1 MLILRTKL
9 TPPHLPQRTLE
20 RPRLTARLA
29 EALDH
34 RLTIV
39 HAEAGYGKS
48 TALVLL
54 AASGQPTAWLH
65 LDAEDAEP
73 LLFMHGLLASLRLA
87 LPGLTDAPDV
97 LLEGWSGASGEARW
111 AATVDALV
119 NELDAHLAQPLLLVL
134 DDAHHIARAPQI
146 LEALNRLLDRAPYAL
161 HTVLATRL
169 PVPLPSLPAW
179 RLRGEVLEIDRS
191 DLAFTRA
198 EITDLFAQHYGVT
211 LTEAQVA
218 RLAEQT
224 EGWAIALPLAWQSSA
239 HDAANSAVRRRTA
252 ARPDDLFSYLA
263 HEVLAQ
269 QPRPV
274 VEFLRQTAV
283 LRELSPHVCD
293 CLVGRNAFNPSSS
306 RIHDPVAS
314 AARRITDPPGA
325 GEANSNASSSSRI
338 HDPAVSTAGRI
349 TDPPGVG
356 EEILRGLLESGLF
369 VVSLGEGHARYHH
382 LFQQFLLHQ
391 LTPPEAQAA
400 HRQAAAC
407 YLAQGQPEEALH
419 HLLAAHA
426 WDEAAQALRSLGQ
439 ELVRAGRLDTL
450 ASWIHALPPDVLE
463 RHPPLLAYLGD
474 VARLHSRFNEALGW
488 YQQAET
494 HSRAQGDL
502 QSAGQALRGQARV
515 YLDTVN
521 PSQAEH
527 LLQEALRLS
536 DGQEDRETRIRLLE
550 LLAENRLNLGRLED
564 AERFQS
570 QAAALR
576 EEVSSEA
583 ELAVRVLVRTGR
595 LSEARLILEERAEA
609 ERRAPVLRP
618 RAHRETS
625 LLLSLLLA
633 FQGDG
638 EAALRTAVEGTER
651 GQALSSPFITAVGFM
666 RQGHAW
672 QLQPAADAAEQA
684 IRCFRNAIAI
694 AEDLAV
700 PRLKVEAFWGLC
712 RAYGFAGNLSAAE
725 AAAAQGMAIA
735 QQTGDEWV
743 TALIRLAMAGSYV
756 LAGRHD
762 DAGPLLAEAAAAFRE
777 CSDTFGETAARLWQC
792 LLWQATGDAARLERG
807 VEELLRPARDHGYDW
822 LFLRP
827 TLLGPPDPRRIVP
840 LLLRA
845 RAAERFRSYAANLL
859 GRLGLARLEL
869 HPGYQLRVQTLGPFE
884 IWRGA
889 EAVAAHEWRRDKAR
903 QLFQLLLTR
912 RKRLLERDQI
922 VELLWPGLDAETAE
936 RDFKVALSTLYRV
949 LEPALPPRAPSAYVL
964 REGTLYG
971 LRPGADL
978 WLDAEQFERL
988 AAEGDRLAT
997 NGDEAFIERY
1007 RAALALYGG
1016 DFLQDYLYDEWCS
1029 EERERRLGVWLHT
1042 ADRLAAALAERG
1054 RWQEVIDMGQAI
1066 LRRDECWEQAYRLLM
1081 LAHARLGNR
1090 AQALRTYQRCVE
1102 RLRAELDVPPSAATV
1117 GLFEELRGM

>member
-9 TPPHLPQRTLE
+9 TPPHLPRRTLD

-34 RLTIV
+34 RLTVV

-48 TALVLL
+48 TALALL

-87 LPGLTDAPDV
+87 LPGLSDAPEV
-97 LLEGWSGASGEARW
+97 TLEAWSAAGGEARW

-119 NELDAHLAQPLLLVL
+119 NELDLRHLTQPLLLVL

-146 LEALNRLLDRAPYAL
+146 LEALNRLLDRGPHLL

-169 PVPLPSLPAW
+169 PVLLPSLPAW
-179 RLRGEVLEIDRS
+179 RLRGEVLEVDRS
-191 DLAFTRA
+191 DLAFTRDEVA
-198 EITDLFAQHYGVT
+198 ALFDQHYGVA
-211 LTEAQVA
+211 LTPEQTA

-224 EGWAIALPLAWQSSA
+224 EGWAIALPLLWQSSSRER
-239 HDAANSAVRRRTA
+239 AAGRPRPPAS

-269 QPRPV
+269 QPQPV
-274 VEFLRQTAV
+274 VDFLRKTAV
-283 LRELSPHVCD
+283 LRELSPEICD
-293 CLVGRNAFNPSSS
+293 CLVNAKG
-306 RIHDPVAS
+306 DGGTGG
-314 AARRITDPPGA
+314 AA
-325 GEANSNASSSSRI
+325 E
-338 HDPAVSTAGRI
+338 V
-349 TDPPGVG
+349 
-356 EEILRGLLESGLF
+356 LRGLLDSGLF
-369 VVSLGEGHARYHH
+369 VVSLGEGHARYHP

-391 LTPPEAQAA
+391 STLAEAQAA

-407 YLAQGQPEEALH
+407 YRAQGRPEDALH
-419 HLLAAHA
+419 HLLAAQA
-426 WDEAAQALRSLGQ
+426 WDEAAQTLRLLGQ

-450 ASWIHALPPDVLE
+450 AGWIHALPPDVLE

-494 HSRAQGDL
+494 HSRGQGDL

-564 AERFQS
+564 AERFQA
-570 QAAALR
+570 QAASLR

-609 ERRAPVLRP
+609 ERRSPVLRP
-618 RAHRETS
+618 RAHRETT

-638 EAALRTAVEGTER
+638 EAALRTAIEGTER
-651 GQALSSPFITAVGFM
+651 GQALSSPFITGVGYM

-672 QLQPAADAAEQA
+672 QLQPTADATEQA
-684 IRCFRNAIAI
+684 VRCFRDAIAI

-712 RAYGFAGNLSAAE
+712 RAYGTSGNLPAAE

-762 DAGPLLAEAAAAFRE
+762 DASPLLAETAAGFRE
-777 CSDTFGETAARLWQC
+777 CNDAFGETAARLWQC

-807 VEELLRPARDHGYDW
+807 LEELLRPARDHGYDW

-827 TLLGPPDPRRIVP
+827 TLLGPPDPRRMVP
-840 LLLRA
+840 LLLQA
-845 RAAERFRSYAANLL
+845 RGGERFRSYAGSLL
-859 GRLGLARLEL
+859 SRLGLSRLEL
-869 HPGYQLRVQTLGPFE
+869 HPGYQLRVQTLGAFVV
-884 IWRGA
+884 WRGA
-889 EAVAAHEWRRDKAR
+889 EAIAPHEWRRDKAR
-903 QLFQLLLTR
+903 QLFQLLLIR
-912 RKRLLERDQI
+912 RRRLLERDQI
-922 VELLWPGLDAETAE
+922 VELLWPGLDSETAE

-949 LEPALPPRAPSAYVL
+949 LEPALPARAPSAYVL

-988 AAEGDRLAT
+988 AAEGDRLARQ
-997 NGDEAFIERY
+997 GDEAFIERY
-1007 RAALALYGG
+1007 RASLALVGG
-1016 DFLQDYLYDEWCS
+1016 DFLRDYPYDEWCS
-1029 EERERRLGVWLHT
+1029 EERERLLGVWLHT
-1042 ADRLAAALAERG
+1042 ADRLAAALAERE
-1054 RWQEVIDMGQAI
+1054 RWPEVIEVSQAI
-1066 LRRDECWEQAYRLLM
+1066 LQRDECWEAAYRLLM

-1102 RLRAELDVPPSAATV
+1102 RLREELDVPPSAATV
-1117 GLFEELRGM
+1117 GLAEELRVG

>member
-20 RPRLTARLA
+20 RPRLQARLA

-34 RLTIV
+34 RLTVV

-48 TALVLL
+48 TALASL
-54 AASGQPTAWLH
+54 AACGTPTAWYH
-65 LDAEDAEP
+65 LDAGDTEP
-73 LLFMHGLLASLRLA
+73 LLFMHHLLHSVRLA
-87 LPGLTDAPDV
+87 LPALSDAPDA
-97 LLEGWSGASGEARW
+97 LLEAWSGAGGEALW

-119 NELDAHLAQPLLLVL
+119 NELDIRRVEGPLLLVL

-146 LEALNRLLDRAPYAL
+146 LEALNRLLERGPHHL

-169 PVPLPSLPAW
+169 PVPLPSMPAW

-191 DLAFTRA
+191 DLAFTPDEVA
-198 EITDLFAQHYGVT
+198 ALFEQHYGVT
-211 LTEAQVA
+211 LTPEQTA

-224 EGWAIALPLAWQSSA
+224 EGWAIALRLMWQSA
-239 HDAANSAVRRRTA
+239 GRERAAGRPRPPAT
-252 ARPDDLFSYLA
+252 ARPEDLFSYLA

-269 QPRPV
+269 QPRPAV
-274 VEFLRQTAV
+274 DFLRQTAV

-293 CLVGRNAFNPSSS
+293 CLMGRS
-306 RIHDPVAS
+306 AS
-314 AARRITDPPGA
+314 
-325 GEANSNASSSSRI
+325 NSSSSRI
-338 HDPAVSTAGRI
+338 HDPAASAATGGRT
-349 TDPPGVG
+349 TDPPGAG
-356 EEILRGLLESGLF
+356 EEILKSLLESGLF

-391 LTPPEAQAA
+391 LTPAEAQTA

-419 HLLAAHA
+419 HLLAGQA
-426 WDEAAQALRSLGQ
+426 WDEAAQVLRSLGQ
-439 ELVRAGRLDTL
+439 EMVRAGRLDTL
-450 ASWIHALPPDVLE
+450 AGAIHALPPDVLE

-521 PSQAEH
+521 PTQAEH

-564 AERFQS
+564 AERFQA

-576 EEVSSEA
+576 DEVSSEA

-609 ERRAPVLRP
+609 ERRSPVLRP
-618 RAHRETS
+618 RAHRETT

-672 QLQPAADAAEQA
+672 QLQPAPDAAEQA
-684 IRCFRNAIAI
+684 IRCFRDAIAI

-712 RAYGFAGNLSAAE
+712 RAYGFAGQVPAAE
-725 AAAAQGMAIA
+725 AAAAQGVVIA
-735 QQTGDEWV
+735 QLTGDEWV

-756 LAGRHD
+756 LAGRYD
-762 DAGPLLAEAAAAFRE
+762 DAGPLLAAAAAAFRE
-777 CSDTFGETAARLWQC
+777 CSDTFGETATRLWQC
-792 LLWQATGDAARLERG
+792 LLWQAAGDAARLARG

-827 TLLGPPDPRRIVP
+827 TLLGPPDARRMVP
-840 LLLRA
+840 LLLQA
-845 RAAERFRSYAANLL
+845 RGGERFRSYAANLL
-859 GRLGLARLEL
+859 GRLGLARLGL
-869 HPGYQLRVQTLGPFE
+869 HPGYQLRVQTLGAFVV
-884 IWRGA
+884 WRGA
-889 EAVAAHEWRRDKAR
+889 EVVAPHEWRRDKAR

-949 LEPALPPRAPSAYVL
+949 LEPALPARAPSAYVL

-978 WLDAEQFERL
+978 LLDVVQFEQ
-988 AAEGDRLAT
+988 AVGEGDRLARQK
-997 NGDEAFIERY
+997 DEAFIERY
-1007 RAALALYGG
+1007 QSSLALYGG
-1016 DFLQDYLYDEWCS
+1016 DFLQDYPYDEWCS
-1029 EERERRLGVWLHT
+1029 EERERLLGLWLHA
-1042 ADRLAAALAERG
+1042 ADRLAGALAERR
-1054 RWQEVIDMGQAI
+1054 RWQETVDVCQAI
-1066 LRRDECWEQAYRLLM
+1066 LQRDECWEQAYRLLM

-1102 RLRAELDVPPSAATV
+1102 RLREELDVPPSAATV
-1117 GLFEELRGM
+1117 GLFIWVRSGDVGLTDISPSRS

>member
-9 TPPHLPQRTLE
+9 TPPHLPPRTLQ
-20 RPRLTARLA
+20 RPRLQARLA

-34 RLTIV
+34 RLTVV

-48 TALVLL
+48 TALALL
-54 AASGQPTAWLH
+54 AASGVPTAWYH
-65 LDAEDAEP
+65 LDAGDAEP
-73 LLFMHGLLASLRLA
+73 LLFMHHLLHSLRIA
-87 LPGLTDAPDV
+87 APGLSDAPDV
-97 LLEGWSGASGEARW
+97 ALEAWSGASGEARW

-119 NELDAHLAQPLLLVL
+119 NELDLHLAGPLLLVL

-146 LEALNRLLDRAPYAL
+146 LETLNRLLERGPHAL
-161 HTVLATRL
+161 HTVLALRRL
-169 PVPLPSLPAW
+169 PLPLPLLPAW
-179 RLRGEVLEIDRS
+179 RLRGEVLEIDRA
-191 DLAFTRA
+191 DLAFTPDEVA
-198 EITDLFAQHYGVT
+198 ALFDQHYGVA
-211 LTEAQVA
+211 LTAEQTA

-224 EGWAIALPLAWQSSA
+224 EGWAIALPLMWQS
-239 HDAANSAVRRRTA
+239 ANIGRTAGHPRPPAA

-263 HEVLAQ
+263 SEVLAQ
-269 QPRPV
+269 QSRPV
-274 VEFLRQTAV
+274 VDFLRQTAV
-283 LRELSPHVCD
+283 LRELTPEVCD
-293 CLVGRNAFNPSSS
+293 CL
-306 RIHDPVAS
+306 
-314 AARRITDPPGA
+314 TGA
-325 GEANSNASSSSRI
+325 GGTGGAER
-338 HDPAVSTAGRI
+338 V
-349 TDPPGVG
+349 
-356 EEILRGLLESGLF
+356 LRELLESGLF

-382 LFQQFLLHQ
+382 LFQRFLLHQ
-391 LTPPEAQAA
+391 IGPAAAQVA

-407 YLAQGQPEEALH
+407 YLAQQQPEEALY
-419 HLLAAHA
+419 HLLAGQA
-426 WDEAAQALRSLGQ
+426 WDEAAQTLRSLGQ

-450 ASWIHALPPDVLE
+450 AAAIHALPPDALE

-502 QSAGQALRGQARV
+502 SSAGQALRGQARV

-521 PSQAEH
+521 PTQAEH

-564 AERFQS
+564 AERFQA

-576 EEVSSEA
+576 DEVSSEA

-609 ERRAPVLRP
+609 ERRSPVLRP
-618 RAHRETS
+618 RAHRETT

-638 EAALRTAVEGTER
+638 EAALRTAVEGAQR
-651 GQALSSPFITAVGFM
+651 GQALSSPFIIAVGFM

-672 QLQPAADAAEQA
+672 QLQPTPDAAEQA
-684 IRCFRNAIAI
+684 IRCFRDAIAI

-712 RAYGFAGNLSAAE
+712 RAYGYSGNLPAAE
-725 AAAAQGMAIA
+725 ATAAQGVAIA

-743 TALIRLAMAGSYV
+743 TALIQLAMAGSYV
-756 LAGRHD
+756 LAGRLD
-762 DAGPLLAEAAAAFRE
+762 DAGPLLVEAAAAFRE
-777 CSDTFGETAARLWQC
+777 CSDAFGETAARLWQC
-792 LLWQATGDAARLERG
+792 LFWQAMGDHARLARG

-840 LLLRA
+840 LLLQA
-845 RAAERFRSYAANLL
+845 RAGEPFHSYAANLL

-869 HPGYQLRVQTLGPFE
+869 HPGYQLHVQTLGAFVVR
-884 IWRGA
+884 RGA
-889 EAVAAHEWRRDKAR
+889 ELIAPSEWRRDKAR

-912 RKRLLERDQI
+912 RRRLLERDQI
-922 VELLWPGLDAETAE
+922 VELLWPGLDGETAE

-949 LEPALPPRAPSAYVL
+949 LEPALPARAPSAYVL

-978 WLDAEQFERL
+978 LLDAAQFEQ
-988 AAEGDRLAT
+988 AVVEGDRLAAK
-997 NGDEAFIERY
+997 GDEAFIERY

-1016 DFLQDYLYDEWCS
+1016 DFLQDYPYDEWAS
-1029 EERERRLGVWLHT
+1029 EERERLLGLWLHA
-1042 ADRLAAALAERG
+1042 ADRLASALAERT
-1054 RWQEVIDMGQAI
+1054 RWREVIDVCQAI
-1066 LRRDECWEQAYRLLM
+1066 LQRDECWEQAYRLLM

-1117 GLFEELRGM
+1117 GLAEELRVG

>member
-1 MLILRTKL
+1 MLVLRTKL
-9 TPPHLPQRTLE
+9 IPPHLPSRTLA
-20 RPRLTARLA
+20 RPRLQARLA

-48 TALVLL
+48 TALALL
-54 AASGQPTAWLH
+54 AASGVPTAWYH
-65 LDAEDAEP
+65 LDAGDAEP
-73 LLFMHGLLASLRLA
+73 LLFLHHLLASLRIAIPSLS
-87 LPGLTDAPDV
+87 DAPDV
-97 LLEGWSGASGEARW
+97 LLEAWSGASGEARW
-111 AATVDALV
+111 AAAVDALV
-119 NELDAHLAQPLLLVL
+119 NELDQHLAGPLLLVL
-134 DDAHHIARAPQI
+134 DDAHHVARSPQT
-146 LEALNRLLDRAPYAL
+146 LEALNRLLERGPHRL
-161 HTVLATRL
+161 HTALATRL
-169 PVPLPSLPAW
+169 PAPLPSLPTW
-179 RLRGEVLEIDRS
+179 RLRGEALEIDRA
-191 DLAFTRA
+191 DLAFTPDEVA
-198 EITDLFAQHYGVT
+198 ALFDQHYGVR
-211 LTEAQVA
+211 LTAEQTA

-224 EGWAIALPLAWQSSA
+224 EGWAIALPLMWQSTSRQR
-239 HDAANSAVRRRTA
+239 AADRPRPPAA

-263 HEVLAQ
+263 NEVLAQ
-269 QPRPV
+269 QPQPLV
-274 VEFLRQTAV
+274 DFLRRTAV
-283 LRELSPHVCD
+283 LRELSPAVCD
-293 CLVGRNAFNPSSS
+293 CLT
-306 RIHDPVAS
+306 AS
-314 AARRITDPPGA
+314 GA
-325 GEANSNASSSSRI
+325 TGGTER
-338 HDPAVSTAGRI
+338 
-349 TDPPGVG
+349 
-356 EEILRGLLESGLF
+356 ILRELVESGLF
-369 VVSLGEGHARYHH
+369 VVSLGDGHARYHY

-391 LTPPEAQAA
+391 LTPAEAQVA

-407 YLAQGQPEEALH
+407 YLARQQPEEALH
-419 HLLAAHA
+419 HLLAGQG
-426 WDEAAQALRSLGQ
+426 WDEAAQVLRSLGQ
-439 ELVRAGRLDTL
+439 EMVRAGRLDAL
-450 ASWIHALPPDVLE
+450 AAAIHALPPDVLE

-502 QSAGQALRGQARV
+502 AGAGQALRGQARV

-521 PSQAEH
+521 PTQAEH

-564 AERFQS
+564 AERFQA
-570 QAAALR
+570 QAANLR
-576 EEVSSEA
+576 DEVSSEA

-595 LSEARLILEERAEA
+595 LSEARLILEERAEV

-618 RAHRETS
+618 RAHRETT

-651 GQALSSPFITAVGFM
+651 GQALRSPFITAVGSM

-672 QLQPAADAAEQA
+672 QLQPASDAAEQA
-684 IRCFRNAIAI
+684 IRCFRDAIAI

-712 RAYGFAGNLSAAE
+712 RAYGYSGNLPAAE
-725 AAAAQGMAIA
+725 AAAAQGIAIA

-762 DAGPLLAEAAAAFRE
+762 DAAPLLAEAAAAFRE
-777 CSDTFGETAARLWQC
+777 CSDTFGETATRLWQC
-792 LLWQATGDAARLERG
+792 LLWQAAGDEARLARG
-807 VEELLRPARDHGYDW
+807 VEEMLRSARDHGYDW

-840 LLLRA
+840 LLLKA
-845 RAAERFRSYAANLL
+845 RNAERFRSYAANLL

-869 HPGYQLRVQTLGPFE
+869 HPGYQLRVQTLGAFGV
-884 IWRGA
+884 WRGA
-889 EAVAAHEWRRDKAR
+889 EAVATHEWRRDKAR

-949 LEPALPPRAPSAYVL
+949 LEPALPARAPSAYVL

-971 LRPGADL
+971 LRPGADML
-978 WLDAEQFERL
+978 LDAVQFEQ
-988 AAEGDRLAT
+988 AVAEGDRLASQ
-997 NGDEAFIERY
+997 GDEAFIERY
-1007 RAALALYGG
+1007 RSSLALYGG
-1016 DFLQDYLYDEWCS
+1016 DFLQDYPYDEWAS
-1029 EERERRLGVWLHT
+1029 EERERLLGLWLHA
-1042 ADRLAAALAERG
+1042 ADRLAAALAERA
-1054 RWQEVIDMGQAI
+1054 RWQETVDVCQAI
-1066 LRRDECWEQAYRLLM
+1066 LGRDECWEQAYRLLM

-1117 GLFEELRGM
+1117 GLYEELRVG

>member
-1 MLILRTKL
+1 MPILRTKL
-9 TPPHLPQRTLE
+9 TPPHLPRRTLE
-20 RPRLTARLA
+20 RARLQSRLA

-48 TALVLL
+48 TALALL

-73 LLFMHGLLASLRLA
+73 LLFMQALLASLRLA
-87 LPGLTDAPDV
+87 LPGLSDAPQV
-97 LLEGWSGASGEARW
+97 TLEAGSAAGEARW
-111 AATVDALV
+111 AAAVNALV
-119 NELDAHLAQPLLLVL
+119 NELDAHLRSPLLLAL

-146 LEALNRLLDRAPYAL
+146 LEALNRLLDRAPHHL

-191 DLAFTRA
+191 DLAFTRDEMA
-198 EITDLFAQHYGVT
+198 ALFAQHYGVA
-211 LTEAQVA
+211 LSEEQVS

-239 HDAANSAVRRRTA
+239 HDPAAANGRRRSA

-263 HEVLAQ
+263 QEVLAQ
-269 QPRPV
+269 QAPPV
-274 VEFLRQTAV
+274 VAFLRQTAV
-283 LRELSPHVCD
+283 LRELGPEVCD
-293 CLVGRNAFNPSSS
+293 CLM
-306 RIHDPVAS
+306 
-314 AARRITDPPGA
+314 GA
-325 GEANSNASSSSRI
+325 GGTGGTGGAAE
-338 HDPAVSTAGRI
+338 V
-349 TDPPGVG
+349 
-356 EEILRGLLESGLF
+356 LRGLLDSGLF
-369 VVSLGEGHARYHH
+369 VVSLGEGHARYHP
-382 LFQQFLLHQ
+382 LFRQFLLHQ
-391 LTPPEAQAA
+391 LSPAEAQAA
-400 HRQAAAC
+400 HRQAAGC
-407 YLAQGQPEEALH
+407 YRAQGRPEDALH
-419 HLLAAHA
+419 HLLAAQA

-439 ELVRAGRLDTL
+439 DLVRAGRLDTL
-450 ASWIHALPPDVLE
+450 AGWIHALPPDVLE

-521 PSQAEH
+521 PTQAEH

-564 AERFQS
+564 AERFQA

-576 EEVSSEA
+576 DEVSSEA

-609 ERRAPVLRP
+609 ERRSPVLRP
-618 RAHRETS
+618 RAHRETT

-651 GQALSSPFITAVGFM
+651 GQALSSPFITGVGYM

-672 QLQPAADAAEQA
+672 QLQPASDATEQA
-684 IRCFRNAIAI
+684 IRCFRAAIAI

-712 RAYGFAGNLSAAE
+712 RAYGYSGNLPAAE

-743 TALIRLAMAGSYV
+743 LALIRLAMAGSYV

-762 DAGPLLAEAAAAFRE
+762 DAAPLLAEAAAAFRE
-777 CSDTFGETAARLWQC
+777 CSDTFGESAARLWQC

-827 TLLGPPDPRRIVP
+827 TLLGPPDPRRMVP
-840 LLLRA
+840 LLVQA
-845 RAAERFRSYAANLL
+845 RSGERFRSYAASLL
-859 GRLGLARLEL
+859 GRLGLSRLEL
-869 HPGYQLRVQTLGPFE
+869 HPGYQLRVQTLGAFVV
-884 IWRGA
+884 WRGA

-912 RKRLLERDQI
+912 RRRLLERDQI
-922 VELLWPGLDAETAE
+922 VELLWPGLDGETAE

-949 LEPALPPRAPSAYVL
+949 LEPALPARAPSAYVL

-978 WLDAEQFERL
+978 WLDAEQFEHL
-988 AAEGDRLAT
+988 AVEGDRLARQ
-997 NGDEAFIERY
+997 GDEAFIERY
-1007 RAALALYGG
+1007 RAALALVGG
-1016 DFLQDYLYDEWCS
+1016 DFLRDYPYDEWAS
-1029 EERERRLGVWLHT
+1029 EERERLLGVWLHA

-1054 RWQEVIDMGQAI
+1054 RWQEVIDVGQAI
-1066 LRRDECWEQAYRLLM
+1066 LQRDECWEQAYRLLM

-1117 GLFEELRGM
+1117 GLFEELRVG

>member
-1 MLILRTKL
+1 
-9 TPPHLPQRTLE
+9 
-20 RPRLTARLA
+20 
-29 EALDH
+29 
-34 RLTIV
+34 
-39 HAEAGYGKS
+39 
-48 TALVLL
+48 
-54 AASGQPTAWLH
+54 
-65 LDAEDAEP
+65 
-73 LLFMHGLLASLRLA
+73 MHGLLASLRLA
-87 LPGLTDAPDV
+87 LPGLSDAPEV
-97 LLEGWSGASGEARW
+97 TLEAWSAASGEARW

-146 LEALNRLLDRAPYAL
+146 LEALNRLLDRAPVPSAHRAGL
-161 HTVLATRL
+161 RRL

-191 DLAFTRA
+191 DLAFTRDEMTA
-198 EITDLFAQHYGVT
+198 LFSQHYGVT
-211 LTEAQVA
+211 LNEQQVA
-218 RLAEQT
+218 QLAEQT

-239 HDAANSAVRRRTA
+239 HDPAAANTRRRTA

-283 LRELSPHVCD
+283 LRELGPEVCD
-293 CLVGRNAFNPSSS
+293 CLVGS
-306 RIHDPVAS
+306 RGS
-314 AARRITDPPGA
+314 GRTGGGAA
-325 GEANSNASSSSRI
+325 E
-338 HDPAVSTAGRI
+338 V
-349 TDPPGVG
+349 
-356 EEILRGLLESGLF
+356 LRQLLDSGLF
-369 VVSLGEGHARYHH
+369 VVSLGEGHARYHP

-391 LTPPEAQAA
+391 LSPAEAQAA
-400 HRQAAAC
+400 HRQAAGC
-407 YLAQGQPEEALH
+407 YRTQGRPEDALH
-419 HLLAAHA
+419 HLLAAQA
-426 WDEAAQALRSLGQ
+426 WDEAAQVLRGLGQ

-450 ASWIHALPPDVLE
+450 AGWIHALPPDVLE

-502 QSAGQALRGQARV
+502 SSAGQALRGQARV

-521 PSQAEH
+521 PTQAEH

-564 AERFQS
+564 AERFQA

-576 EEVSSEA
+576 DEVSSEA

-618 RAHRETS
+618 RAHRETT

-672 QLQPAADAAEQA
+672 QLQPAPDAAEQA
-684 IRCFRNAIAI
+684 IRCFRDAIAI

-712 RAYGFAGNLSAAE
+712 RAYGFAGNLPAAE

-762 DAGPLLAEAAAAFRE
+762 DAAPLLAEAAAAFRE

-827 TLLGPPDPRRIVP
+827 TLLGPPDPRRMVP
-840 LLLRA
+840 LLLQA
-845 RAAERFRSYAANLL
+845 RSGERFRSYAGSLL
-859 GRLGLARLEL
+859 GRLGLSRLEL
-869 HPGYQLRVQTLGPFE
+869 HPGYQLRVQTLGAFVV
-884 IWRGA
+884 WRGA
-889 EAVAAHEWRRDKAR
+889 EAVAPHEWRRDKAR

-949 LEPALPPRAPSAYVL
+949 LEPALPARAPSAYVL

-988 AAEGDRLAT
+988 AAEGDRLAGQ
-997 NGDEAFIERY
+997 GDEAFIERY

-1016 DFLQDYLYDEWCS
+1016 DFLRDYPYDEWCS
-1029 EERERRLGVWLHT
+1029 EERERLLGVWLHA

-1054 RWQEVIDMGQAI
+1054 RWQEVIDVGQAI
-1066 LRRDECWEQAYRLLM
+1066 LQRDECWEQAYRLLM

-1102 RLRAELDVPPSAATV
+1102 RLREELDVPPSAATV
-1117 GLFEELRGM
+1117 GLFEELRVG

>member
-1 MLILRTKL
+1 MPILRTKL
-9 TPPHLPQRTLE
+9 TPPHLPPRTLE
-20 RPRLTARLA
+20 RPRLAARLA

-48 TALVLL
+48 TALALLSASLRDNGL

-65 LDAEDAEP
+65 LNAEDAEP
-73 LLFMHGLLASLRLA
+73 LLFMQALLASLRLA
-87 LPGLTDAPDV
+87 LPGLSDAPQV
-97 LLEGWSGASGEARW
+97 TLEAGSAAGGEARW
-111 AATVDALV
+111 AAAIDALV
-119 NELDAHLAQPLLLVL
+119 HELDAHLAQPLLLVL

-146 LEALNRLLDRAPYAL
+146 LEALNRLLDRGPFHL
-161 HTVLATRL
+161 HTVLALRRL
-169 PVPLPSLPAW
+169 PVPLSSLPTW

-191 DLAFTRA
+191 DLAFTREEMA
-198 EITDLFAQHYGVT
+198 ALFTQHYGVAPS
-211 LTEAQVA
+211 EEQIS

-224 EGWAIALPLAWQSSA
+224 EGWAIALPLAWQTGGA
-239 HDAANSAVRRRTA
+239 HDPAAAPARRRSA
-252 ARPDDLFSYLA
+252 ARPEDLFSYLA

-269 QPRPV
+269 QGRPV
-274 VEFLRQTAV
+274 VDFLRKTAV
-283 LRELSPHVCD
+283 LRELSPEVCA
-293 CLVGRNAFNPSSS
+293 CMVG
-306 RIHDPVAS
+306 
-314 AARRITDPPGA
+314 GA
-325 GEANSNASSSSRI
+325 GGTE
-338 HDPAVSTAGRI
+338 
-349 TDPPGVG
+349 GV
-356 EEILRGLLESGLF
+356 LRELLEGGLF
-369 VVSLGEGHARYHH
+369 VVSLGEGHARYHP

-391 LTPPEAQAA
+391 LTPAETQAA
-400 HRQAAAC
+400 HRLAAAC
-407 YLAQGQPEEALH
+407 YRGQGQPEEALH
-419 HLLAAHA
+419 HLLAAQA
-426 WDEAAQALRSLGQ
+426 WDEAAHALRSLGQ

-450 ASWIHALPPDVLE
+450 AGWIHALPPDALE

-474 VARLHSRFNEALGW
+474 VARLHSRFSEALGW

-502 QSAGQALRGQARV
+502 SGAGQALRGQARV

-521 PSQAEH
+521 PTQAEH

-564 AERFQS
+564 AERFQA

-576 EEVSSEA
+576 DEVSSEA

-618 RAHRETS
+618 RAHRETT

-651 GQALSSPFITAVGFM
+651 GQALSSPFITGVGFM

-684 IRCFRNAIAI
+684 IRCFRDAIAI

-712 RAYGFAGNLSAAE
+712 RAYGYSGQVPAAE
-725 AAAAQGMAIA
+725 AAAAQGMVIA

-756 LAGRHD
+756 LAGRPD
-762 DAGPLLAEAAAAFRE
+762 EAAPLLVEAAAAFRE
-777 CSDTFGETAARLWQC
+777 CSDTFGETATRLWQC

-807 VEELLRPARDHGYDW
+807 LEELLRPARDHGYDW

-827 TLLGPPDPRRIVP
+827 TLLGPPDPRRMVP
-840 LLLRA
+840 LLLQA
-845 RAAERFRSYAANLL
+845 RGGERFRSYAGSLL
-859 GRLGLARLEL
+859 SRLGLSRLEL
-869 HPGYQLRVQTLGPFE
+869 HPGYQLRVQTLGAFVVR
-884 IWRGA
+884 RGA
-889 EAVAAHEWRRDKAR
+889 ETVAAHEWRRDKAR

-912 RKRLLERDQI
+912 RRRLLERDQI

-949 LEPALPPRAPSAYVL
+949 LEPALPARAPSAYVL

-978 WLDAEQFERL
+978 ALDAEQFEQSVR
-988 AAEGDRLAT
+988 EGDRLAAR
-997 NGDEAFIERY
+997 GDEGFIERY

-1016 DFLQDYLYDEWCS
+1016 DFLQDYPYDEWCS
-1029 EERERRLGVWLHT
+1029 EERERLLGLWLHA

-1054 RWQEVIDMGQAI
+1054 RWPEVIDVGQAI
-1066 LRRDECWEQAYRLLM
+1066 LARDECWEAAYRLLM

-1102 RLRAELDVPPSAATV
+1102 RLREELDVPPSAATV
-1117 GLFEELRGM
+1117 GLAEELRVG

>member
-1 MLILRTKL
+1 MPILRTKL
-9 TPPHLPQRTLE
+9 TPPHLPRRTLE

-34 RLTIV
+34 RLTVV

-48 TALVLL
+48 TALALL

-87 LPGLTDAPDV
+87 LPGLSDAPEV
-97 LLEGWSGASGEARW
+97 TLEASSTAGGEARW
-111 AATVDALV
+111 AAAVDALV
-119 NELDAHLAQPLLLVL
+119 GELDAHLSQPLLLVL

-146 LEALNRLLDRAPYAL
+146 LEALNRLLERGPFHL

-169 PVPLPSLPAW
+169 PMPLPSLPAW
-179 RLRGEVLEIDRS
+179 RLRGEVLEIDRA
-191 DLAFTRA
+191 DLAFTPDEVA
-198 EITDLFAQHYGVT
+198 ALFDQHYGVA
-211 LTEAQVA
+211 LTPEQTA

-224 EGWAIALPLAWQSSA
+224 EGWAIALPLMWQSSSRER
-239 HDAANSAVRRRTA
+239 AAGRPRPPAA

-269 QPRPV
+269 QPQPV
-274 VEFLRQTAV
+274 VDFLRRTAV
-283 LRELSPHVCD
+283 LRELSPQVCD
-293 CLVGRNAFNPSSS
+293 CLVGR
-306 RIHDPVAS
+306 S
-314 AARRITDPPGA
+314 AP
-325 GEANSNASSSSRI
+325 NSSSSRI
-338 HDPAVSTAGRI
+338 HDPAAFAATAGRI
-349 TDPPGVG
+349 TDPPGAGDGAG
-356 EEILRGLLESGLF
+356 EEILKSLLESGLF

-391 LTPPEAQAA
+391 LTPAEAQTA

-407 YLAQGQPEEALH
+407 YLAQQQPGEALH
-419 HLLAAHA
+419 HLLAGQA
-426 WDEAAQALRSLGQ
+426 WDEAAQVLRSLGQ
-439 ELVRAGRLDTL
+439 EMVRAGRLDTL
-450 ASWIHALPPDVLE
+450 AAAIHALPPDVLE

-502 QSAGQALRGQARV
+502 QAAGQALRGQARV

-521 PSQAEH
+521 PTQAEH

-564 AERFQS
+564 AERFQA

-576 EEVSSEA
+576 DEVSSEA

-609 ERRAPVLRP
+609 ERRSPVLRP
-618 RAHRETS
+618 RAHRETT

-672 QLQPAADAAEQA
+672 QLQPASDAAEQA
-684 IRCFRNAIAI
+684 ISCFRDAIAI

-712 RAYGFAGNLSAAE
+712 RAYGFAGNLPAAE

-762 DAGPLLAEAAAAFRE
+762 DAGPLLTEAAAAFRE
-777 CSDTFGETAARLWQC
+777 CSDAFGETATRLWQC
-792 LLWQATGDAARLERG
+792 LLWQATGDDTRLARG
-807 VEELLRPARDHGYDW
+807 IDDLLRPARDHGYDW

-845 RAAERFRSYAANLL
+845 RAAERHRSYAANLL

-869 HPGYQLRVQTLGPFE
+869 HPGYQLRVQTLGAFAV
-884 IWRGA
+884 WRGA
-889 EAVAAHEWRRDKAR
+889 EAVAPHEWRRDKAR

-912 RKRLLERDQI
+912 RRRLLERDQI

-949 LEPALPPRAPSAYVL
+949 LEPALPARAPSAYVL

-978 WLDAEQFERL
+978 LLDVVQFEQ
-988 AAEGDRLAT
+988 AVGEGDRLARQK
-997 NGDEAFIERY
+997 DEAFIERY
-1007 RAALALYGG
+1007 QSSLALYGG
-1016 DFLQDYLYDEWCS
+1016 DFLQDYPYDEWCS
-1029 EERERRLGVWLHT
+1029 EERERLLGLWLHA
-1042 ADRLAAALAERG
+1042 ADRLAAALAKRA
-1054 RWQEVIDMGQAI
+1054 RWQEAIDVCQAI
-1066 LRRDECWEQAYRLLM
+1066 LQRDECWEQAYRLLM

-1102 RLRAELDVPPSAATV
+1102 RLRAELDAPPSAATV
-1117 GLFEELRGM
+1117 GLFEELRVG

>member
-1 MLILRTKL
+1 MPILRTKL
-9 TPPHLPQRTLE
+9 APPHLPPRTLE
-20 RPRLTARLA
+20 RPRLSARLA

-48 TALVLL
+48 TALALLSASLRDNVL

-73 LLFMHGLLASLRLA
+73 LLFMRGLLASLRRA
-87 LPGLTDAPDV
+87 LPGLSDAPEV
-97 LLEGWSGASGEARW
+97 TLEAWSAAGGELRW
-111 AATVDALV
+111 AAAVDALV
-119 NELDAHLAQPLLLVL
+119 HELDAHLELRPLLLVL
-134 DDAHHIARAPQI
+134 DDAHHIARAPQV
-146 LEALNRLLDRAPYAL
+146 LEALNRLLDRGPHAL
-161 HTVLATRL
+161 HTVLALRRL
-169 PVPLPSLPAW
+169 PMPLPSLPAW

-191 DLAFTRA
+191 DLAFTREEMTA
-198 EITDLFAQHYGVT
+198 LFSQHYGVT
-211 LTEAQVA
+211 LSEEQVA

-224 EGWAIALPLAWQSSA
+224 EGWAIALPLAWQTGGA
-239 HDAANSAVRRRTA
+239 HDLAAAPARRRTA

-274 VEFLRQTAV
+274 VDFLRQTAV
-283 LRELSPHVCD
+283 LRELSPEVCD
-293 CLVGRNAFNPSSS
+293 CLVG
-306 RIHDPVAS
+306 
-314 AARRITDPPGA
+314 TG
-325 GEANSNASSSSRI
+325 GTE
-338 HDPAVSTAGRI
+338 
-349 TDPPGVG
+349 GV
-356 EEILRGLLESGLF
+356 LRELLEGGLF
-369 VVSLGEGHARYHH
+369 VVSLGEGHARYHP
-382 LFQQFLLHQ
+382 LFRQFLLHQ
-391 LTPPEAQAA
+391 LTPAEAQAA

-407 YLAQGQPEEALH
+407 YRGQGQPEDALH
-419 HLLAAHA
+419 HLLAGQA
-426 WDEAAQALRSLGQ
+426 WDEAAQTLRSLGQ

-450 ASWIHALPPDVLE
+450 AGWIHALPPDALE

-474 VARLHSRFNEALGW
+474 VARLHSRFSEALGW

-494 HSRAQGDL
+494 HSRAQSDL
-502 QSAGQALRGQARV
+502 GSAGQALRGQARV

-521 PSQAEH
+521 PTQAEH

-564 AERFQS
+564 AERFQA

-576 EEVSSEA
+576 DEVSSEA

-618 RAHRETS
+618 RAHRETT

-638 EAALRTAVEGTER
+638 EAALRTAIEGTER
-651 GQALSSPFITAVGFM
+651 GQALSSPFITGVGYM

-672 QLQPAADAAEQA
+672 QLQPTADATEQA
-684 IRCFRNAIAI
+684 VRCFRDAIAI

-712 RAYGFAGNLSAAE
+712 RAYGASGNLPAAE

-756 LAGRHD
+756 LAGRPD
-762 DAGPLLAEAAAAFRE
+762 DASPLLAETAAGFRE
-777 CSDTFGETAARLWQC
+777 CNDAFGETAARLWQC

-827 TLLGPPDPRRIVP
+827 TLLGPPDPRRMVP
-840 LLLRA
+840 LLLQA
-845 RAAERFRSYAANLL
+845 RGSERFRSYASSLL
-859 GRLGLARLEL
+859 SRLGLSRLEL
-869 HPGYQLRVQTLGPFE
+869 HPGYQLRVQTLGAFVV
-884 IWRGA
+884 WRGA
-889 EAVAAHEWRRDKAR
+889 EAIAPHEWRRDKAR

-912 RKRLLERDQI
+912 RRRLLERDQI
-922 VELLWPGLDAETAE
+922 VELLWPGLDGETAE

-949 LEPALPPRAPSAYVL
+949 LEPALPARAPSAYLL

-988 AAEGDRLAT
+988 AAEGDRLARQ
-997 NGDEAFIERY
+997 GDEAFIERY
-1007 RAALALYGG
+1007 RASLALVGG
-1016 DFLQDYLYDEWCS
+1016 DFLRDYPYDEWCS
-1029 EERERRLGVWLHT
+1029 EERERLLGVWLHA
-1042 ADRLAAALAERG
+1042 ADRLAAALAERE
-1054 RWQEVIDMGQAI
+1054 RWPEVIDVSQAI
-1066 LRRDECWEQAYRLLM
+1066 LQRDECWEAAYRLLM

-1102 RLRAELDVPPSAATV
+1102 RLREELDVPPSAATV
-1117 GLFEELRGM
+1117 GLAEELRVG

>member
-1 MLILRTKL
+1 MPILRTKL
-9 TPPHLPQRTLE
+9 TPPHLPRRTLQ

-34 RLTIV
+34 RLTVV

-48 TALVLL
+48 TALALL

-87 LPGLTDAPDV
+87 LPGISDAAEV
-97 LLEGWSGASGEARW
+97 MLEAGSAAGGEVRW
-111 AATVDALV
+111 AAAVDALV
-119 NELDAHLAQPLLLVL
+119 GELDAHLAQPLLLVL
-134 DDAHHIARAPQI
+134 DDAHHIARSSQI
-146 LEALNRLLDRAPYAL
+146 LEALNRLLDRGPHHL

-169 PVPLPSLPAW
+169 PLPLPSLPAW
-179 RLRGEVLEIDRS
+179 RLRGEVLEIDRG
-191 DLAFTRA
+191 DLAFTRDEMTA
-198 EITDLFAQHYGVT
+198 LFAQHYGVA
-211 LTEAQVA
+211 LSEAQVS

-224 EGWAIALPLAWQSSA
+224 EGWAIALPLVWQSSA
-239 HDAANSAVRRRTA
+239 HDAADNGARRRLA
-252 ARPDDLFSYLA
+252 ARPDDLFNYLA
-263 HEVLAQ
+263 QEVLSQ
-269 QPRPV
+269 QAPPV
-274 VEFLRQTAV
+274 VDFLRRTAV
-283 LRELSPHVCD
+283 LRELGPEVCD
-293 CLVGRNAFNPSSS
+293 CLVG
-306 RIHDPVAS
+306 
-314 AARRITDPPGA
+314 ARGTEGA
-325 GEANSNASSSSRI
+325 GGTGGAAE
-338 HDPAVSTAGRI
+338 V
-349 TDPPGVG
+349 
-356 EEILRGLLESGLF
+356 LRGLLDSGLF
-369 VVSLGEGHARYHH
+369 VVSLGEGHARYHP

-391 LTPPEAQAA
+391 LSPAEAQAA
-400 HRQAAAC
+400 HRQAASC
-407 YLAQGQPEEALH
+407 YLAQGRPEDALH
-419 HLLAAHA
+419 HLLAAQA
-426 WDEAAQALRSLGQ
+426 WDEVAQVLRSLGQ

-450 ASWIHALPPDVLE
+450 AGWIHALPPDVLE

-564 AERFQS
+564 AERFQA

-576 EEVSSEA
+576 DEVSSEA

-609 ERRAPVLRP
+609 ERRSPVLRP
-618 RAHRETS
+618 RAHRETT

-672 QLQPAADAAEQA
+672 QLQSAPDAAEQA
-684 IRCFRNAIAI
+684 IRCFRAAIAI

-712 RAYGFAGNLSAAE
+712 RAYGYSGQVPAAE
-725 AAAAQGMAIA
+725 AVAAQGIAIA

-762 DAGPLLAEAAAAFRE
+762 DAAPLLAETAAAFRE

-807 VEELLRPARDHGYDW
+807 LEDLLRPARDHGYDW

-827 TLLGPPDPRRIVP
+827 TLLGPPDPRRMVP
-840 LLLRA
+840 LLLQA
-845 RAAERFRSYAANLL
+845 RSGERFRSYAASLL
-859 GRLGLARLEL
+859 GRLGLSRLEL
-869 HPGYQLRVQTLGPFE
+869 HPGYQLRVQTLGAFVV
-884 IWRGA
+884 WRGA

-922 VELLWPGLDAETAE
+922 VEMLWPGLDAETAE

-949 LEPALPPRAPSAYVL
+949 LEPALPARAPSAYVL

-988 AAEGDRLAT
+988 AAEGDRLVRQ
-997 NGDEAFIERY
+997 GDEAFIERY

-1016 DFLQDYLYDEWCS
+1016 DFLRDYPYDEWCS
-1029 EERERRLGVWLHT
+1029 EERERLLGVWLHA

-1054 RWQEVIDMGQAI
+1054 RWQEVIDVGQAI
-1066 LRRDECWEQAYRLLM
+1066 LQQDECWEQAYRLLM
-1081 LAHARLGNR
+1081 LAYARLGNR

-1117 GLFEELRGM
+1117 GLAEELRVG

>member
-9 TPPHLPQRTLE
+9 TPPHLPPRTLA
-20 RPRLTARLA
+20 RPRLQARLA
-29 EALDH
+29 QALDH
-34 RLTIV
+34 RLTVV

-48 TALVLL
+48 TALALL
-54 AASGQPTAWLH
+54 AAAGASTAWYH
-65 LDAEDAEP
+65 LDADDAEP
-73 LLFMHGLLASLRLA
+73 LRFMHHLLHSLRSAAPA
-87 LPGLTDAPDV
+87 LSDAPDV
-97 LLEGWSGASGEARW
+97 TLEAWSGASGEARW

-119 NELDAHLAQPLLLVL
+119 NELDLHLEGPLLLVL

-146 LEALNRLLDRAPYAL
+146 LAALSRLLERAPHHL

-169 PVPLPSLPAW
+169 PAPLASLPAW
-179 RLRGEVLEIDRS
+179 RLRGEVLEIDRA
-191 DLAFTRA
+191 DLAFTPDEVA
-198 EITDLFAQHYGVT
+198 ALFAQHYGVA
-211 LTEAQVA
+211 LSPQQSV

-224 EGWAIALPLAWQSSA
+224 EGWAIALPLMWQSSGE
-239 HDAANSAVRRRTA
+239 HGAAGHPRPPAA

-263 HEVLAQ
+263 SEVLAQ
-269 QPRPV
+269 QARPV
-274 VEFLRQTAV
+274 VDFLRQTAV
-283 LRELSPHVCD
+283 LRELSPAVCD
-293 CLVGRNAFNPSSS
+293 CLLGR
-306 RIHDPVAS
+306 D
-314 AARRITDPPGA
+314 AAR
-325 GEANSNASSSSRI
+325 SSSSRI
-338 HDPAVSTAGRI
+338 HDPAALAPTAGRI
-349 TDPPGVG
+349 TDPPRAG
-356 EEILRGLLESGLF
+356 EEILKGLLDSGLF

-391 LTPPEAQAA
+391 LTAAEAQAA
-400 HRQAAAC
+400 HRQAANC
-407 YLAQGQPEEALH
+407 FLAQEQPEEALH
-419 HLLAAHA
+419 HLLAGQA
-426 WDEAAQALRSLGQ
+426 WDEAARVLRSLGQ
-439 ELVRAGRLDTL
+439 EMVRAGRLDTL
-450 ASWIHALPPDVLE
+450 AAAIHALPPDVLE

-494 HSRAQGDL
+494 HSRGQGDL
-502 QSAGQALRGQARV
+502 AGAGQALRGQARV

-521 PSQAEH
+521 PTQAEH

-564 AERFQS
+564 AERFQM
-570 QAAALR
+570 QAAGLA

-583 ELAVRVLVRTGR
+583 ELAVRVLMRTGR
-595 LSEARLILEERAEA
+595 LSEARLVLEERVEA
-609 ERRAPVLRP
+609 ERQAPVLRP
-618 RAHRETS
+618 RAHRETL
-625 LLLSLLLA
+625 LLLSLLQA

-651 GQALSSPFITAVGFM
+651 GRALSSPFITGVGYM

-672 QLQPAADAAEQA
+672 QLQPAPDAAEQA
-684 IRCFRNAIAI
+684 IRCFRDAIAI

-712 RAYGFAGNLSAAE
+712 RAHGYSGNLPAAE

-743 TALIRLAMAGSYV
+743 TALIRLAMASSYV

-762 DAGPLLAEAAAAFRE
+762 EAGSLLAEAASAFRE
-777 CSDTFGETAARLWQC
+777 CSDTFGETATRLWQC
-792 LLWQATGDAARLERG
+792 LLWQVTGDAARLARG
-807 VEELLRPARDHGYDW
+807 VDELLRPARDHGYDW

-840 LLLRA
+840 LLLQA
-845 RAAERFRSYAANLL
+845 RGGERFRSYAANLL

-869 HPGYQLRVQTLGPFE
+869 HPGYQLRVQTLGAFVV
-884 IWRGA
+884 WRGA
-889 EAVAAHEWRRDKAR
+889 EGVAATEWRRDKAR

-912 RKRLLERDQI
+912 RQRLLERDQI
-922 VELLWPGLDAETAE
+922 VDLLWPGLDGETAE

-949 LEPALPPRAPSAYVL
+949 LEPALPARAPSAYVL

-978 WLDAEQFERL
+978 WLDADQFEQAVRD
-988 AAEGDRLAT
+988 GDRLARQ
-997 NGDEAFIERY
+997 GDEAFIERY
-1007 RAALALYGG
+1007 RVGLALYGG
-1016 DFLQDYLYDEWCS
+1016 DFLQDYPYDEWAS
-1029 EERERRLGVWLHT
+1029 EERERLLGLWLHT
-1042 ADRLAAALAERG
+1042 ADRLAAALAERA
-1054 RWQEVIDMGQAI
+1054 RWPEVIDVCQAI
-1066 LRRDECWEQAYRLLM
+1066 LQRDECWEQAYRLLM

-1090 AQALRTYQRCVE
+1090 AQVLRTYQRCVE
-1102 RLRAELDVPPSAATV
+1102 RLREELDVPPSAATV
-1117 GLFEELRGM
+1117 ALFEELRVG

>member
-1 MLILRTKL
+1 MPILRTKL
-9 TPPHLPQRTLE
+9 TPPHLPRRTLE

-34 RLTIV
+34 RLTVV

-54 AASGQPTAWLH
+54 AASGQSTAWLH

-87 LPGLTDAPDV
+87 LPGLSDSPEVT
-97 LLEGWSGASGEARW
+97 LETGSAAGGEARW
-111 AATVDALV
+111 AAAVDALV
-119 NELDAHLAQPLLLVL
+119 NELDTNLAQPLLLVL

-146 LEALNRLLDRAPYAL
+146 LEALNRLLDRVSFHL

-191 DLAFTRA
+191 DLAFTRDEMTA
-198 EITDLFAQHYGVT
+198 LFAEHYGVA
-211 LTEAQVA
+211 LSEEQVG

-239 HDAANSAVRRRTA
+239 HDPATIRGRRRTA

-263 HEVLAQ
+263 HEVLGQ
-269 QPRPV
+269 QPHPV

-283 LRELSPHVCD
+283 LRELSPQVCD
-293 CLVGRNAFNPSSS
+293 CLVGRSASNPSSS
-306 RIHDPVAS
+306 RIHDPAAS
-314 AARRITDPPGA
+314 AAK
-325 GEANSNASSSSRI
+325 
-338 HDPAVSTAGRI
+338 VGRI
-349 TDPPGVG
+349 TDPPRAGGGG
-356 EEILRGLLESGLF
+356 EEILKGLLENGLF
-369 VVSLGEGHARYHH
+369 VVSLGEGHARFHP

-391 LTPPEAQAA
+391 LTPAEAQAA
-400 HRQAAAC
+400 HRQAAGC
-407 YLAQGQPEEALH
+407 YRGLGRPEDALH
-419 HLLAAHA
+419 HLLAAQA
-426 WDEAAQALRSLGQ
+426 WDEAAQTLRSLGQ

-450 ASWIHALPPDVLE
+450 AGWIHALPPDVLE

-494 HSRAQGDL
+494 HSRVQGDL
-502 QSAGQALRGQARV
+502 SSAGQALRGQARV

-521 PSQAEH
+521 PTQAEH

-564 AERFQS
+564 AERFQA

-576 EEVSSEA
+576 DEVSSEA

-618 RAHRETS
+618 RAHRETT

-672 QLQPAADAAEQA
+672 QLQPAPDAAEQA
-684 IRCFRNAIAI
+684 IRCFRDAIAI

-712 RAYGFAGNLSAAE
+712 RAYGFAGQVPAAE
-725 AAAAQGMAIA
+725 AVAAQGMAIA

-762 DAGPLLAEAAAAFRE
+762 DAAPLLAEAAAAFRE
-777 CSDTFGETAARLWQC
+777 CSDTFGESAARLWQC
-792 LLWQATGDAARLERG
+792 LLWQATGDAVRLERG

-827 TLLGPPDPRRIVP
+827 TLLGPPDPRRMVP
-840 LLLRA
+840 LLLQA
-845 RAAERFRSYAANLL
+845 RGGERFRSYAGSLL
-859 GRLGLARLEL
+859 GRLGLSRLEL
-869 HPGYQLRVQTLGPFE
+869 HPGYQLRVQTLGAFGV
-884 IWRGA
+884 WRGS
-889 EAVAAHEWRRDKAR
+889 EAVEPHEWRRDKAR

-949 LEPALPPRAPSAYVL
+949 LEPALPARAPSAYVL

-988 AAEGDRLAT
+988 AAEGDRPAAK
-997 NGDEAFIERY
+997 GDEAFIERY

-1016 DFLQDYLYDEWCS
+1016 DFLQDYPYDEWCS
-1029 EERERRLGVWLHT
+1029 EERERLLGVWLHA

-1054 RWQEVIDMGQAI
+1054 RWQEVIDVGQSI
-1066 LRRDECWEQAYRLLM
+1066 LQRDECWEQAYRLLM
-1081 LAHARLGNR
+1081 LAHARQGNR
-1090 AQALRTYQRCVE
+1090 AQALRTYLRCVE

-1117 GLFEELRGM
+1117 GLAEELRVG

>member
-9 TPPHLPQRTLE
+9 TPPHLPQRTLR
-20 RPRLTARLA
+20 RPRLQAMLS
-29 EALDH
+29 EALAH

-48 TALVLL
+48 TALALL
-54 AASGQPTAWLH
+54 AAAGAPTAWYH
-65 LDAEDAEP
+65 MDAGDAEP
-73 LLFMHGLLASLRLA
+73 LVFMHHLLHSLRLA
-87 LPGLTDAPDV
+87 LPALSDAPDA
-97 LLEGWSGASGEARW
+97 LLEGWSGAGGDARW

-119 NELDAHLAQPLLLVL
+119 NEMDLRRLDQPLLLVL
-134 DDAHHIARAPQI
+134 DDAHHVARAPQV
-146 LEALNRLLDRAPYAL
+146 LEALNRLLERGPHHL

-179 RLRGEVLEIDRS
+179 RLRGEVLEIDRA
-191 DLAFTRA
+191 DLAFTPDEVA
-198 EITDLFAQHYGVT
+198 ALFDQHYGVA
-211 LTEAQVA
+211 LTAEQTA

-224 EGWAIALPLAWQSSA
+224 EGWAIALPLVWQSAGRGRPSGA
-239 HDAANSAVRRRTA
+239 GSRPPAA

-269 QPRPV
+269 QERPV
-274 VEFLRQTAV
+274 VEFLRRTAV
-283 LRELSPHVCD
+283 LRELSPYVCD
-293 CLVGRNAFNPSSS
+293 CLVGR
-306 RIHDPVAS
+306 S
-314 AARRITDPPGA
+314 A
-325 GEANSNASSSSRI
+325 SNASSSRM
-338 HDPAVSTAGRI
+338 HDPALSTAGRI
-349 TDPPGVG
+349 TDPPGAGGAG
-356 EEILRGLLESGLF
+356 EEILKGLQESGLF

-391 LTPPEAQAA
+391 LTPAEMLAA

-407 YLAQGQPEEALH
+407 YLDQQQPEEALH
-419 HLLAAHA
+419 HLLAGQA
-426 WDEAAQALRSLGQ
+426 WDEAAQVLRSLGQ
-439 ELVRAGRLDTL
+439 EMVRAGRLDTL
-450 ASWIHALPPDVLE
+450 AGAIHALPPDVLE

-502 QSAGQALRGQARV
+502 GGAGQALRGQARV

-521 PSQAEH
+521 PTQAEH

-564 AERFQS
+564 AERFQA
-570 QAAALR
+570 QAASLR

-583 ELAVRVLVRTGR
+583 ELAVRVLMRTGR
-595 LSEARLILEERAEA
+595 LAEARLVLEERAEA

-618 RAHRETS
+618 RAHRETT

-638 EAALRTAVEGTER
+638 EAALRTAGEGTER
-651 GQALSSPFITAVGFM
+651 GQALSSPFITAVGYM

-672 QLQPAADAAEQA
+672 QLQPTPEAVEQA
-684 IRCFRNAIAI
+684 IRCFRDAIAI

-712 RAYGFAGNLSAAE
+712 RAYGFAGHLSAAE
-725 AAAAQGMAIA
+725 AAAAQGVAIA

-743 TALIRLAMAGSYV
+743 TALIRLSMAGGYV

-762 DAGPLLAEAAAAFRE
+762 DAGPLLTEAAAAFRE
-777 CSDTFGETAARLWQC
+777 CSDAFGETATRLWQC
-792 LLWQATGDAARLERG
+792 LLWQATGDAARLARG
-807 VEELLRPARDHGYDW
+807 VDDLLRPARDHGYDW

-845 RAAERFRSYAANLL
+845 RAGERHRSYAANLL
-859 GRLGLARLEL
+859 GRLGLARLEM
-869 HPGYQLRVQTLGPFE
+869 HPGYQLRVQTLGAFGV
-884 IWRGA
+884 WRGA
-889 EAVAAHEWRRDKAR
+889 EAVAPHEWRRDKAR

-949 LEPALPPRAPSAYVL
+949 LEPALPARAPSAYVL

-978 WLDAEQFERL
+978 LLDVVQFEQ
-988 AAEGDRLAT
+988 AVGEGDRLARQK
-997 NGDEAFIERY
+997 DEAFLERY

-1016 DFLQDYLYDEWCS
+1016 DFLQDYPYDEWCS
-1029 EERERRLGVWLHT
+1029 EERERLLGLWLHA
-1042 ADRLAAALAERG
+1042 ADRLAGALAERA
-1054 RWQEVIDMGQAI
+1054 RWQEVIDVGQAI
-1066 LRRDECWEQAYRLLM
+1066 LARDECWEQAYRLLM

-1117 GLFEELRGM
+1117 GLFEELRVG

>member
-1 MLILRTKL
+1 MLVLRTKL
-9 TPPHLPQRTLE
+9 TPPYLPKRTLD

-34 RLTIV
+34 RLTVV

-48 TALVLL
+48 TALALL
-54 AASGQPTAWLH
+54 VASGQPTAWYH
-65 LDAEDAEP
+65 LDPEDAEP
-73 LLFMHGLLASLRLA
+73 LLFMHHLLHSLRIA
-87 LPGLTDAPDV
+87 LPTLSDAPDV
-97 LLEGWSGASGEARW
+97 ALEAWSAASGEARW

-119 NELDAHLAQPLLLVL
+119 NELDLRLEQPLLLVL

-146 LEALNRLLDRAPYAL
+146 LEVLNRLLERAPHGL

-179 RLRGEVLEIDRS
+179 RLRGEVLEIDRA
-191 DLAFTRA
+191 DLAFTRDEMTA
-198 EITDLFAQHYGVT
+198 LFNQHYGIA

-239 HDAANSAVRRRTA
+239 HDPANDVARRRSA

-269 QPRPV
+269 QPRTV

-283 LRELSPHVCD
+283 LRVLAPDVCD
-293 CLVGRNAFNPSSS
+293 CLLGL
-306 RIHDPVAS
+306 
-314 AARRITDPPGA
+314 GA
-325 GEANSNASSSSRI
+325 G
-338 HDPAVSTAGRI
+338 GKGG
-349 TDPPGVG
+349 TDGKEGKAEGGAREV
-356 EEILRGLLESGLF
+356 LRGLLDSGLF
-369 VVSLGEGHARYHH
+369 VVSLGDGHARYHH

-391 LTPPEAQAA
+391 LSSAEAQAA

-407 YLAQGQPEEALH
+407 YLDQGQPEDVLH
-419 HLLAAHA
+419 HLLTGQV
-426 WDEAAQALRSLGQ
+426 WDEAAQVLRGLGQ
-439 ELVRAGRLDTL
+439 EMVRAGRLDTL
-450 ASWIHALPPDVLE
+450 ASAIHALPPDVLE

-502 QSAGQALRGQARV
+502 SGAGQALRGQARV

-564 AERFQS
+564 AEHFQA
-570 QAAALR
+570 QVAALR

-583 ELAVRVLVRTGR
+583 ELAVRVLMRTGR
-595 LSEARLILEERAEA
+595 LAEARLVLEERAEA
-609 ERRAPVLRP
+609 ERHAPVLRP

-625 LLLSLLLA
+625 LLLSLLMA

-638 EAALRTAVEGTER
+638 SAALRTAVEGTER
-651 GQALSSPFITAVGFM
+651 GQALSSPFITAVGYM

-672 QLQPAADAAEQA
+672 QLQPAPNAAEQA
-684 IRCFRNAIAI
+684 IRCFRDAIAI

-712 RAYGFAGNLSAAE
+712 RAYGYSGNLPAAE

-743 TALIRLAMAGSYV
+743 TALIRLAMGGSYV

-792 LLWQATGDAARLERG
+792 LLWQTTGDTVRLERG
-807 VEELLRPARDHGYDW
+807 VEQLLRPARDHGYDW

-827 TLLGPPDPRRIVP
+827 TLLGPPDPRRMVP
-840 LLLRA
+840 LLLWA
-845 RAAERFRSYAANLL
+845 RSGERFRSYAGSLL
-859 GRLGLARLEL
+859 GRLGLGRLEL
-869 HPGYQLRVQTLGPFE
+869 HPGYQLRVQTLGAFQV
-884 IWRGA
+884 WRGA
-889 EAVAAHEWRRDKAR
+889 EAVAPHEWRRDKAR

-922 VELLWPGLDAETAE
+922 VELLWPGLDGETAE

-949 LEPALPPRAPSAYVL
+949 LEPELPARAPSAYVL

-971 LRPGADL
+971 LRPSADL

-988 AAEGDRLAT
+988 ATEGDQLAAQ
-997 NGDEAFIERY
+997 GDEAFLERY
-1007 RAALALYGG
+1007 QAALALADG
-1016 DFLQDYLYDEWCS
+1016 DFLRDYPYDEWCS
-1029 EERERRLGVWLHT
+1029 EERERLLAVYLHA

-1054 RWQEVIDMGQAI
+1054 RWQEVIDVGQAI
-1066 LRRDECWEQAYRLLM
+1066 LQRDECWEQAYRLLM
-1081 LAHARLGNR
+1081 LAYARLGNR

-1102 RLRAELDVPPSAATV
+1102 RLRKELDVPPSAATV
-1117 GLFEELRGM
+1117 GLFEELRAEGVKR